1 LGYGDRGKLGVCDV
15 PGGGGGGA
23 DGMRDDSL
31 GVADIR
37 ELPGD
42 TRGSGDTASGD
53 DGRGAGRECDTGM
66 VGGLERRGELGA

>member
-1 LGYGDRGKLGVCDV
+1 
-15 PGGGGGGA
+15 
-23 DGMRDDSL
+23 MRDDSL